1 MKTYQVT
8 ITSSGKSFTVNE
20 GENILVAALRQGVM
34 LPYSCK
40 NGTCGS
46 CKGKVSSGEV
56 HYPFHPP
63 IALERKDYAEGLA
76 LMCQAEP
83 LSMLLIVPGMQPEHR
98 QDVPLRIASVSYAAY
113 GVQL

>member
-1 MKTYQVT
+1 MKQFEVT
-8 ITSSGKSFTVNE
+8 IAGSGKSFLVRE
-20 GENILVAALRQGVM
+20 GENILMAALRQGVM

-46 CKGKVSSGEV
+46 CKGMVENGEV

-63 IALERKDYAEGLA
+63 LALEKKDFAEGYA

-83 LSMLLIVPGMQPEHR
+83 LENLVIKVRDNRSR
-98 QDVPLRIASVSYAAY
+98 T
-113 GVQL
+113 